1 MNFTISGYSTALFAT
16 WIFIEELG
24 LLFDA
29 GDGLSSSLLQKS
41 RKVKKA
47 FISHADRDHLGGIPQ
62 FIQLNAREGLPIIHY
77 PKDSGSF
84 PALKSFLEKF
94 DPHVSGV
101 QWIPIQENM
110 EFKVKGK
117 YFVKSIRNNHI
128 VVAPEISKSLSYLLV
143 EKKNK
148 LKTEFLS
155 LSGKEIGAL
164 VKEHGQEHISDQI
177 EEKIIGYSGDTPVD
191 DYERWD
197 NTKILIHEATFLDD
211 HEGLNTKMHKH
222 SRLHEVMEMVST
234 INVEKLILTH
244 FSTRYDEDQIDDRI
258 KRLIKSYNIKI
269 PVYRISPGKICHDIL
284 TQEPLI

>member
-1 MNFTISGYSTALFAT
+1 MKFTISGYSTALFST

-29 GDGLSSSLLQKS
+29 GDGLSASLLQKS
-41 RKVKKA
+41 RKIKQA
-47 FISHADRDHLGGIPQ
+47 FISHADRDHLGGLLQ
-62 FIQLNAREGLPIIHY
+62 FTQLNAREKLPIIHY

-84 PALKSFLEKF
+84 PALKSFLDKF

-101 QWIPIQENM
+101 QWIPIQEGM

-128 VVAPEISKSLSYLLV
+128 VVAREISKSLSYLLV

-148 LKTEFLS
+148 LKPEFRN
-155 LSGKEIGAL
+155 LSGEEIGSL
-164 VKEHGQEHISDQI
+164 VKLQGKDHISDSI

-197 NTKILIHEATFLDD
+197 NTEILIHEATFLDD

-222 SRLHEVMEMVST
+222 SRLHEVMEMASN
-234 INVEKLILTH
+234 INIGKLILSH
-244 FSTRYDEDQIDDRI
+244 FSTRYSEKQIDDRI
-258 KRLIKSYNIKI
+258 RKLIRHYNIKI
-269 PVYRISPGKICHDIL
+269 PVLRISPGKTHVDIL
-284 TQEPLI
+284 NENPLN